1 MKPFGLA
8 QKQLNGR
15 PDTVQPPYTKA
26 LLGLALALAMAAPA
40 LAETLDFS
48 QCVDL
53 ALKQNPGLSATKS
66 QIAQAEA
73 AVNQAKGTRMPKVT
87 LSLNGVRTNDALN
100 AFGLK
105 LGQRNASF
113 ADFGFADFLSQ
124 MPGLLG
130 GTVPASQ
137 LLAITPDALN
147 HPDAV
152 TNFNTR
158 IEAAMPLYTGGMIE
172 GYVQQAQS
180 FMVAAQ
186 NGDQAAR
193 QQVIFHVLQAYDGA
207 HAARA
212 YVEVAKQGEIAAQ
225 AYVKM
230 IDSLV
235 KQGVVVKSDLLS
247 AQIFQ
252 ENVRIQ
258 LQQAQNGADSAVEEL
273 HLLLGMPLSEPLDIG
288 PRVEPTLLPG
298 RVTELREQALANHP
312 GINAMRAQL
321 AAADGNIQVAKS
333 GRYPQVGVMLRQDW
347 NDKNLGFE
355 SSSYTLGAQLSW
367 NVFDAGVTSAA
378 VNRATASKLEL
389 ASRLQAAESGVA
401 YQVGDA
407 MRKADEAQKRLAV
420 HELSVAQ
427 AQEALNLVEKRYQNG
442 VTTLVELLGAR
453 TQLDKARADRV
464 AAQYDLAVQR
474 ASVRLAVGN
483 LDPDL
488 K

>member
-1 MKPFGLA
+1 MNSIYFPDLRSSRCRAIRRLRLGRKTILGIGLT
-8 QKQLNGR
+8 L
-15 PDTVQPPYTKA
+15 A
-26 LLGLALALAMAAPA
+26 LLVPA
-40 LAETLDFS
+40 LADTLDFS

-53 ALKQNPGLSATKS
+53 ALKQNPGLSATQS
-66 QIAQAEA
+66 QITQAEA
-73 AVNQAKGTRMPKVT
+73 AVKQAQGSRLPKIT
-87 LSLNGVRTNDALN
+87 ISLNGVRTNDALN
-100 AFGLK
+100 VFGLK

-113 ADFGFADFLSQ
+113 GDFGFGDFFAAQ
-124 MPGLLG
+124 MSGMSPD
-130 GTVPASQ
+130 Q
-137 LLAITPDALN
+137 ILAITPDALN
-147 HPDAV
+147 YPDAV

-158 IEAAMPLYTGGMIE
+158 IEAAMPLYTGGFIE

-180 FMVAAQ
+180 FMKAAQ

-212 YVEVAKQGEIAAQ
+212 YVEVAKQGEVAAQ
-225 AYVKM
+225 AYVKT
-230 IDSLV
+230 IDNLV
-235 KQGVVVKSDLLS
+235 KQGVVVKSDLLT
-247 AQIFQ
+247 AQIFL

-258 LQQAQNGADSAVEEL
+258 LKQAQNGADSAIEQL

-288 PRVEPTLLPG
+288 SRFEPTMLPG
-298 RVTELREQALANHP
+298 HVTELREQALANHP

-347 NDKNLGFE
+347 NDKSLGFE

-367 NVFDAGVTSAA
+367 NAFDAGVTNAT
-378 VNRATASKLEL
+378 VNRATAAKLEL
-389 ASRLQAAESGVA
+389 ASRLQEAESGVA

-407 MRKADEAQKRLAV
+407 LRKADEAQKRLAV

-427 AQEALNLVEKRYQNG
+427 AQEALTLVEKRYQNG
-442 VTTLVELLGAR
+442 VTTLVELLAAR